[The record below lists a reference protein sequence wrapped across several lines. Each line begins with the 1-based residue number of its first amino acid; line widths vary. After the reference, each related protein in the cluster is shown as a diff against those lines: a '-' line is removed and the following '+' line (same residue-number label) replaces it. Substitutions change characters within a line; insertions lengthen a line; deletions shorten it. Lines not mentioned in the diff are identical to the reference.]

1 MVQRAYRKEDS
12 QKRTAFLVVLLLEM
26 EEAETEEEEEA
37 APGGE
42 KTFRNRQ
49 SSSCVG
55 GQHRGGSLHSCGH
68 PAPSTVAV
76 LTPVQGNFA
85 TGSCQ
90 RRASTG
96 GSA

>member
-1 MVQRAYRKEDS
+1 MVQRAYRKENS

-26 EEAETEEEEEA
+26 EDAELEEEEA

-55 GQHRGGSLHSCGH
+55 GQHMVRSLHSCGH
-68 PAPSTVAV
+68 PAPSTVV
-76 LTPVQGNFA
+76 DFTPVHGTLG

>member
-12 QKRTAFLVVLLLEM
+12 QKRTAFLVVVLLLLE
-26 EEAETEEEEEA
+26 EVEVEFEA

-55 GQHRGGSLHSCGH
+55 GQHMVGSLHSCGH
-68 PAPSTVAV
+68 PAPSTVVV
-76 LTPVQGNFA
+76 LTPVHGVLG

-90 RRASTG
+90 RRARTG